1 MNKVNKYDIEYEI
14 ARVYPFTRC
23 DEYAHAWECEQAS
36 VYSYYSKYLE
46 YYKNGEIT
54 DERIKEWLTCIYSP
68 SDCGYY
74 NYPDFTAEKQL
85 KIIKLLSKIRGDIQL
100 CYIANQ
106 YIFVV
111 NFETSKCQ
119 WANKYHDKLD
129 EALADMVNV
138 LWQSLPDKDKEEI
151 RGILK

>member
-1 MNKVNKYDIEYEI
+1 MTEISKMFENAGINKS
-14 ARVYPFTRC
+14 C
-23 DEYAHAWECEQAS
+23 HA
-36 VYSYYSKYLE
+36 
-46 YYKNGEIT
+46 N
-54 DERIKEWLTCIYSP
+54 IKFDDCICSP

-119 WANKYHDKLD
+119 WANKYHEKID

-138 LWQSLPDKDKEEI
+138 LWKSLPDKEKEEI
-151 RGILK
+151 RGILE

>member
-1 MNKVNKYDIEYEI
+1 MTEIEKMYENAGVEKDWKPLPYGDIE
-14 ARVYPFTRC
+14 
-23 DEYAHAWECEQAS
+23 
-36 VYSYYSKYLE
+36 E
-46 YYKNGEIT
+46 YYPK
-54 DERIKEWLTCIYSP
+54 
-68 SDCGYY
+68 
-74 NYPDFTAEKQL
+74 FTAEKQL

-100 CYIANQ
+100 CYSDNQ

-138 LWQSLPDKDKEEI
+138 LWKSLPDKEKEEI
-151 RGILK
+151 RGILNENS